1 MYCNT
6 DKQYKL
12 YLLPVRIY
20 NIFVHWFKLKALQSI
35 VIQNYLTIFELFII
49 RFVPSG
55 LVTPT
60 YLLVYIVSL
69 TIYALKVYGP
79 QAKTEAIRLKKATAC
94 EPRYG
99 WKGG

>member
-1 MYCNT
+1 MYIKTHMCIGS
-6 DKQYKL
+6 YSRL
-12 YLLPVRIY
+12 
-20 NIFVHWFKLKALQSI
+20 SI

-69 TIYALKVYGP
+69 TIYSLKVCGP

-94 EPRYG
+94 EPPG
-99 WKGG
+99 MGGRGG